1 MKPTL
6 TLLTALLLAPLAAL
20 HAADDSALT
29 KPNIIYILVD
39 DLGYGDLSC
48 YPNHAGAGTPN
59 IDCLAA
65 SGVRMMQAYAS
76 PVCSPTRTALLTG
89 RFAERSGVYGNHDG
103 GIPGLGPQRASF
115 VPRLQQAGY
124 RTAWFGKWHQ
134 GWDVANHPANN
145 GFDITF
151 GFLGGMHDYFSPCV
165 GDHHIGGPYAPHAY
179 VFAGFRPVMQ
189 MDYLTD
195 ELTRRAI
202 AFIGQQQSGP
212 FFIYLAYSAPH
223 SPMQAPDEIIRKHL
237 PSGVDPKE
245 AVRRAMI
252 EVLDTNVGRLMAALN
267 KNGLEKNTLVIFQS
281 DNGAES
287 ERHNGGLH
295 GTKMTAW
302 EGGIRVP
309 LIASWPGTIPAGR
322 TSQAMCALPDMAA
335 TFLHLAGA
343 DAASAACDGVDL
355 LPFFT
360 GQRAGNAHHDLVWG
374 PPGTK
379 PTPDNV
385 ELLAIRQGPWKLV
398 RDTKRKID
406 ALYNLTD
413 DLAESKDLSAE
424 QPQQKAKMLA
434 YAADYLKTCPPS
446 CGRLAIRD
454 TRETGDIKAM
464 EELRAHCQELLDDE
478 GAAKPAK
485 PRPGRTTTDR
495 STNKQ

>member
-1 MKPTL
+1 MKNKPS
-6 TLLTALLLAPLAAL
+6 LLIALLLAPLATL
-20 HAADDSALT
+20 HAADAAKQA
-29 KPNIIYILVD
+29 KPNIIYILAD

-48 YPNHAGAGTPN
+48 YPNHVGGSTPH
-59 IDCLAA
+59 IDRLAA

-115 VPRLQQAGY
+115 VPRLRTAGY

-145 GFDITF
+145 GFDVTF
-151 GFLGGMHDYFSPCV
+151 GFLGGMHDYFNPCI

-179 VFAGFRPVMQ
+179 VFAGFKPVTQ

-195 ELTRRAI
+195 ELTRRAV
-202 AFIGQQQSGP
+202 AFIGQQPRAP

-223 SPMQAPDEIIRKHL
+223 SPMQAPDEIIRRHL
-237 PSGVDPKE
+237 KPGAAPEE

-252 EVLDTNVGRLMAALN
+252 EVLDTNVGRLMAAL
-267 KNGLEKNTLVIFQS
+267 KESGLEQNTLVMFQG

-287 ERHNGGLH
+287 ERHNGGLR

-322 TSQAMCALPDMAA
+322 ASQAICALPDLAA
-335 TFLHLAGA
+335 TWLHLARA
-343 DAASAACDGVDL
+343 DADPAMLDGVDL
-355 LPFFT
+355 MPFFT
-360 GQRAGNAHHDLVWG
+360 GQREGNAHHDLVWALTPQG

-385 ELLAIRQGPWKLV
+385 ELLAVRRGPWKLV
-398 RDTKRKID
+398 RDTKREID

-413 DLAESKDLSAE
+413 DPVESRDLSSDQPSRKAE
-424 QPQQKAKMLA
+424 MVAF
-434 YAADYLKTCPPS
+434 AADYLKTCPPS

-454 TRETGDIKAM
+454 TREAGDIQAK
-464 EELRAHCQELLDDE
+464 ERLRAHCQELLDDE
-478 GAAKPAK
+478 TGNKSAQPEA
-485 PRPGRTTTDR
+485 GRTE
-495 STNKQ
+495 K